1 MKKQTITSS
10 LLLLLAAI
18 IWGAAFVAQSV
29 GMEYM
34 EPLTFNAARFLVG
47 GFVLLPFALLDEVK
61 QWKAIPTEKGR
72 KSQLKTTLIG
82 GLCCGI
88 AICTASTFQQY
99 GMLYTSVGKAGFI
112 TALYIVLVPIA
123 GLFFKRKARRLVWL
137 SVAIAVIGLYLLC
150 INESLTVNFGDLL
163 MFCCAIVFTS
173 HILVIDHFS
182 PKAKGVTLSCIQ
194 FLFSGVVSMVGMFL
208 LEKPTWNGIIMGAL
222 PILYAGV
229 MSCGI
234 AYTLQILGQKH
245 VEPAIASLILSLE
258 SVVSVLAGWV
268 LLHEILN
275 KREII
280 GCVLMFVAVVLV
292 QLPERKKV
300 TYENNLDYSREN

>member
-10 LLLLLAAI
+10 LLLFLAAI

-34 EPLTFNAARFLVG
+34 GPLTFNAARFLVG
-47 GFVLLPFALLDEVK
+47 GIVLLPFALHGEVK
-61 QWKAIPTEKGR
+61 QWKAIPTEEGR
-72 KSQLKTTLIG
+72 KSQLKITLFG

-112 TALYIVLVPIA
+112 TALYIVLVPIT
-123 GLFFKRKARRLVWL
+123 GLFFRRKPRRLVWL
-137 SVAIAVIGLYLLC
+137 CVAIAVVGLYLLC
-150 INESLTVNFGDLL
+150 INESLSVNFGDLL
-163 MFCCAIVFTS
+163 MLCCAIVFTG

-182 PKAKGVTLSCIQ
+182 PKANGVTLSCIQ
-194 FLFSGVVSMVGMFL
+194 FLFSGIVSLIGTFL
-208 LEKPTWNGIIMGAL
+208 LETPSWNGIIMGAL

-234 AYTLQILGQKH
+234 AYTLQIIGQKH
-245 VEPAIASLILSLE
+245 VEPTIASLILCLE
-258 SVVSVLAGWV
+258 SVVSVLAGWI
-268 LLHEILN
+268 LLHERLTE
-275 KREII
+275 RELF
-280 GCVLMFVAVVLV
+280 GCLLMFVAVILV
-292 QLPERKKV
+292 QLPKKKEV
-300 TYENNLDYSREN
+300 

>member
-10 LLLLLAAI
+10 LLLFLAAI

-34 EPLTFNAARFLVG
+34 GPLTFNAARFLVG
-47 GFVLLPFALLDEVK
+47 GIVLLPFALHGEVK

-72 KSQLKTTLIG
+72 KSQLKITLLG

-123 GLFFKRKARRLVWL
+123 GLFFRRKPRRLVWL
-137 SVAIAVIGLYLLC
+137 CVAIAVVGLYLLC

-163 MFCCAIVFTS
+163 MLCCAIVFTG

-182 PKAKGVTLSCIQ
+182 PKANGVTLSCIQ
-194 FLFSGVVSMVGMFL
+194 FLFSGIVSLIGTFL
-208 LEKPTWNGIIMGAL
+208 LETPTWNGIIMGSL

-234 AYTLQILGQKH
+234 AYTLQIIGQKH
-245 VEPAIASLILSLE
+245 VEPTIASLILCLE
-258 SVVSVLAGWV
+258 SVVSVLAGWI
-268 LLHEILN
+268 LLHERLTE
-275 KREII
+275 RELL
-280 GCVLMFVAVVLV
+280 GCLLMFVAVILV
-292 QLPERKKV
+292 QLPKKKEV
-300 TYENNLDYSREN
+300 